1 MYMYVEFL
9 KLRLA
14 VVALHNQVLKTFYTV
29 QSILIVLET
38 TIQVLDIIV
47 CKLTICFFMHT
58 IIVLDDY

>member
-14 VVALHNQVLKTFYTV
+14 VVALHNQVLKTFYIV
-29 QSILIVLET
+29 QKSILIVLET

-47 CKLTICFFMHT
+47 C
-58 IIVLDDY
+58 